1 MTARR
6 TTKAASPV
14 PDARA
19 PLLTLPEVAALL
31 HLGLRTV
38 QAMRSAGTLR
48 VLKFGK
54 AARVE
59 PAEVERLIREARS

>member
-1 MTARR
+1 MKRAPR
-6 TTKAASPV
+6 TSP
-14 PDARA
+14 PPAA

-59 PAEVERLIREARS
+59 PAEVERLIREARR